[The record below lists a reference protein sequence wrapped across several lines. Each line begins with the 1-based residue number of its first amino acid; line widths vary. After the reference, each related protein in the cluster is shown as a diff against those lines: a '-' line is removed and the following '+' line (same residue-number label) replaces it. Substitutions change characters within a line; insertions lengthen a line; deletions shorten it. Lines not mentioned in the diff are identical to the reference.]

1 MRKTF
6 RDIESVASALVC
18 PTCGTSSM
26 RVYLRCDGGDRE
38 CLTVASC
45 DNCRTQFSAEI
56 LPTYVERYEA
66 ARHEA
71 TQQPCV
77 VCHGQHRTVR
87 SLCDRVR
94 KRCSF
99 FVSCDTCGHLRP
111 A

>member
-6 RDIESVASALVC
+6 SDIESVAPALVC
-18 PTCGTSSM
+18 PACGTSSI

-45 DNCRTQFSAEI
+45 DNCGTQFSAEV
-56 LPTYVERYEA
+56 LPTYLERYEA
-66 ARHEA
+66 VRRDAS
-71 TQQPCV
+71 QQPCV
-77 VCHGQHRTVR
+77 VCHGRHRTVR
-87 SLCDRVR
+87 SLCDRAR

-99 FVSCDTCGHLRP
+99 LVSCDTCGDVRV